1 MISSRPVMGVHRNKP
16 RDKSCALSKDKGYG
30 LSVIAKLKETRVK
43 RNLYYEIKDREL
55 EETIENGVRKVKKTK
70 TRVFGTHSTNVVR
83 NTLIE
88 ILKERMRLH
97 KDKFISPTIYQEL
110 RGLEVK
116 RNGKVEHSD
125 LTHDDQIFSYLMAMY
140 VWYEGKNLRETFGI
154 EKFGIKTEEA
164 VDDIVDLATS
174 EDFGDIT
181 EEILYATKD
190 ENDKFESDMAEL
202 NKAKGMMLDEFMAAQ
217 RKKENDRLKI
227 MLQNPVMREAYARKY
242 GVSADDL
249 SISEIGDAVGP
260 QSSNLIPN
268 SLFLDFN
275 KDYTELNKDSV
286 YMTMGGAMMDSNGII
301 LGSAASMTE
310 DDAVQ

>member
-1 MISSRPVMGVHRNKP
+1 
-16 RDKSCALSKDKGYG
+16 
-30 LSVIAKLKETRVK
+30 
-43 RNLYYEIKDREL
+43 
-55 EETIENGVRKVKKTK
+55 
-70 TRVFGTHSTNVVR
+70 
-83 NTLIE
+83 
-88 ILKERMRLH
+88 MRLH

-181 EEILYATKD
+181 EHIIEATRD
-190 ENDKFESDMAEL
+190 YGDKFEADMLAL
-202 NKAKGMMLDEFMAAQ
+202 NKAKGLMLSEYITKQ
-217 RKKENDRLKI
+217 RKKENERLKV
-227 MLQNPVMREAYARKY
+227 MLQNPVYKEAYARKY
-242 GVSADDL
+242 GIPAEDVSID
-249 SISEIGDAVGP
+249 EVGDSVGP
-260 QSSNLIPN
+260 QTTNLIPD

-275 KDYTELNKDSV
+275 KDYSELGRDSV
-286 YMTMGGAMMDSNGII
+286 YSNMSNGFVDYNGIVTNRPII
-301 LGSAASMTE
+301 E
-310 DDAVQ
+310 DDSIQ

>member
-1 MISSRPVMGVHRNKP
+1 MISSRPVMGVHRNRP

-164 VDDIVDLATS
+164 VDDIIDLATS

-249 SISEIGDAVGP
+249 SIAEVGDTVGP

>member
-1 MISSRPVMGVHRNKP
+1 MISSRPVMGVLRNRP

-70 TRVFGTHSTNVVR
+70 TRVFGTHSTNTVR

-190 ENDKFESDMAEL
+190 DNDKFESDMAEL

-249 SISEIGDAVGP
+249 SIAEVGDTVGP

-286 YMTMGGAMMDSNGII
+286 YMTMGGVMMDSNGII
-301 LGSAASMTE
+301 LGSAASITE

>member
-1 MISSRPVMGVHRNKP
+1 MGVHRNRP

-70 TRVFGTHSTNVVR
+70 TRVFGIHSTNVVR

-242 GVSADDL
+242 GVPADDL
-249 SISEIGDAVGP
+249 SIAEVGDTVGP